1 LGRQDDFRSWLACGG
16 DQTLR
21 SYGVL
26 HFARFP
32 HPSGCETSG
41 KSKTQGDN
49 GLFRAADEWS
59 GNQNHADFPWKTAN
73 PGLRKSR
80 NVQGVAHPRS
90 IPQRHRSFVNSFE
103 DHHESET
110 HLFVHA
116 GYQPDLYLCKQ
127 PGSVLR
133 RRPLDGD
140 WPGPHASG
148 KVAVVGH
155 TRQKG
160 GEILDLG
167 HLVCIDTNSHGGGW
181 LTALDV
187 GSGRYWQANQQGQV
201 REGRLANAAASQGA
215 EAQATRS

>member
-1 LGRQDDFRSWLACGG
+1 PLMGDHEEMFLNALGRQDDFRSWLACGG

-21 SYGVL
+21 SY
-26 HFARFP
+26 
-32 HPSGCETSG
+32 
-41 KSKTQGDN
+41 
-49 GLFRAADEWS
+49 
-59 GNQNHADFPWKTAN
+59 
-73 PGLRKSR
+73 
-80 NVQGVAHPRS
+80 GVAHPRS

-148 KVAVVGH
+148 KVAVDGH
-155 TRQKG
+155 TPQKG

-187 GSGRYWQANQQGQV
+187 GSGRYWQANEQGQV
-201 REGRLANAAASQGA
+201 
-215 EAQATRS
+215 